1 MEDRLTGEEPEQT
14 ESKSYADILDE
25 AFPHYLAMG
34 MTAEE
39 YWDGEYGLKRAFR
52 KAFRIRLENEER
64 IADRNMWLMGAYIRD
79 AMQSMYVMVN
89 GFVPKGVRATPYP
102 DKPRLETYAEVQK
115 AEAKKKAEENK
126 QKMAMAMFHAMAERF
141 NKNFKRRQEPGSG
154 KGATT

>member
-1 MEDRLTGEEPEQT
+1 MENRLTWEEPEQT

-25 AFPHYLAMG
+25 ALPQYLSMG

-39 YWDGEYGLKRAFR
+39 YWDGECGLKRAFR
-52 KAFRIRLENEER
+52 KAFRLRLENEER

-102 DKPRLETYAEVQK
+102 DKPRLETYAEMKK
-115 AEAKKKAEENK
+115 AEAKQKAEEK
-126 QKMAMAMFHAMAERF
+126 QQQLAMAMFHAMAAKF
-141 NKNFKRRQEPGSG
+141 NKNFERRQEPGSG
-154 KGATT
+154 KGVPT